1 MWESPWTKC
10 NILLDFAV
18 TKFME
23 FENIKRNYVLQGL
36 DKHTMNLN
44 AKKVKNKREN
54 CIFIVRFRKS

>member
-1 MWESPWTKC
+1 M
-10 NILLDFAV
+10 LDFAV